1 MNLRW
6 LLFDHV
12 PPELR
17 LNAEQRRDLGSRIAV
32 NGIPWSLRK
41 EALCFGLGIL
51 LVMLWFAITNRIA
64 DLTTSWF
71 GSDAG
76 FLHLIWLWMGLW
88 VIITGVNHLFARPR
102 TYKALREMGYDT
114 CLKCGYWLRGLAED
128 VTNCPECGAKREPM
142 PEAGAEQPQMGTD
155 QQGS

>member
-12 PPELR
+12 PRELR
-17 LNAEQRRDLGSRIAV
+17 LSAEQRRDLGSRIAV
-32 NGIPWSLRK
+32 KGIPLSLRRQ
-41 EALCFGLGIL
+41 ALGFGLSIP

-71 GSDAG
+71 GSDADI
-76 FLHLIWLWMGLW
+76 LHVIWLWMGIW
-88 VIITGVNHLFARPR
+88 VIITGVNHLFARRR
-102 TYKALREMGYDT
+102 TYKALCDMGYDM

-142 PEAGAEQPQMGTD
+142 PDKQPQMNED
-155 QQGS
+155 EQG